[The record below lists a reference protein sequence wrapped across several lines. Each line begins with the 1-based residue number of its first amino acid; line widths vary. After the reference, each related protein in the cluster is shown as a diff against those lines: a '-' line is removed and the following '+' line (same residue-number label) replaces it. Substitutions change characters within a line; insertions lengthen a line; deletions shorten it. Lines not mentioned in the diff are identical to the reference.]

1 MELVMNRLLLLLLIN
16 LTCLLS
22 FANPFDNKSHDWI
35 VLRDGNI
42 IEAKVQELST
52 KVVNFQNLTNKLKF
66 DQLPLSDIYM
76 IKYAKRGNVYI
87 MPDGR
92 RRSGENQELGD
103 SETSIIYTTD
113 YRELVVYNLEIDV
126 DRVHYTRNKATK
138 KDKNPRKFDL
148 QTQDIF
154 MIVYS
159 DGTKEIITDWN
170 ATPTPEVEAPKQEQ
184 QEKEE
189 PQYKV
194 VLYTTVIG
202 DTLEKVASSHDVSV
216 EDLCEWNDL
225 PQSIKSNQRLP
236 KGQQLMLY
244 VKPIQ

>member
-1 MELVMNRLLLLLLIN
+1 
-16 LTCLLS
+16 
-22 FANPFDNKSHDWI
+22 
-35 VLRDGNI
+35 
-42 IEAKVQELST
+42 
-52 KVVNFQNLTNKLKF
+52 
-66 DQLPLSDIYM
+66 M

-92 RRSGENQELGD
+92 RRTGENQELGD
-103 SETSIIYTTD
+103 NETSIIYTTD

-126 DRVHYTRNKATK
+126 DRVHYTRQKATK
-138 KDKNPRKFDL
+138 KNKNPRKFDL

-159 DGTKEIITDWN
+159 DGTKEIITDWY
-170 ATPTPEVEAPKQEQ
+170 AAPETAVEEKKEEPEV
-184 QEKEE
+184 KEE

-194 VLYTTVIG
+194 VLYTTVVG

-216 EDLCEWNDL
+216 EDLREWNDL

>member
-1 MELVMNRLLLLLLIN
+1 MNRILFLLFVIFTNVLVV
-16 LTCLLS
+16 
-22 FANPFDNKSHDWI
+22 AKPFDNKSHDWI

-42 IEAKVQELST
+42 IEAKVQGLST
-52 KVVNFQNLTNKLKF
+52 KVVDFQNLTNKVKS

-87 MPDGR
+87 MPDCR

-103 SETSIIYTTD
+103 SETSIIFTSD

-126 DRVHYTRNKATK
+126 DRVYYTRQKATK
-138 KDKNPRKFDL
+138 KNKNPRKFDL

-170 ATPTPEVEAPKQEQ
+170 ATPTAVVEAPKQEQ

-194 VLYTTVIG
+194 VLYTTVVG
-202 DTLEKVASSHDVSV
+202 DTLEKVADKHDVSV
-216 EDLCEWNDL
+216 EDLREWNDM
-225 PQSIKSNQRLP
+225 PSSFKSTQRLP

-244 VKPIQ
+244 VKPI